1 MTAFPEKKA
10 NVGQTAVVGTP
21 LKTGVQIGKMEE
33 NRLPASLEGMKPKN
47 CAPENGWKTNSS
59 ANKFGKQ
66 HCGNWTWNNHFHSD
80 IQ

>member
-10 NVGQTAVVGTP
+10 NVGQTAIVRTP

-47 CAPENGWKTNSS
+47 CAPENG
-59 ANKFGKQ
+59 
-66 HCGNWTWNNHFHSD
+66 
-80 IQ
+80 